1 MAELISKDRTNIGWT
16 AKKAMGKLS
25 PLVAM
30 RSVVNLDSDRVRELC
45 AEIYILIDGI
55 FKLIVE
61 KAEDEVICNLELT
74 SWNFSTS

>member
-1 MAELISKDRTNIGWT
+1 MAELISKDRTNIGWM

-45 AEIYILIDGI
+45 AEIYILIDDI
-55 FKLIVE
+55 VEIVE
-61 KAEDEVICNLELT
+61 KAEER
-74 SWNFSTS
+74 SKK

>member
-16 AKKAMGKLS
+16 TKKAMGKLS

-45 AEIYILIDGI
+45 AEIYILVDDIVE
-55 FKLIVE
+55 IVE
-61 KAEDEVICNLELT
+61 KAEER
-74 SWNFSTS
+74 SKK

>member
-16 AKKAMGKLS
+16 EKKAMGKLS

-45 AEIYILIDGI
+45 AEIYILVDDIVE
-55 FKLIVE
+55 IVE
-61 KAEDEVICNLELT
+61 KAEER
-74 SWNFSTS
+74 SKK

>member
-1 MAELISKDRTNIGWT
+1 MNKLIEKEVKMAELISKDRTNIGCK

-45 AEIYILIDGI
+45 AEIYILIDDI
-55 FKLIVE
+55 VEIVE
-61 KAEDEVICNLELT
+61 KAEKR
-74 SWNFSTS
+74 SKK

>member
-1 MAELISKDRTNIGWT
+1 MAELIPKDRTNIGWT

-45 AEIYILIDGI
+45 AEIYILIDDI
-55 FKLIVE
+55 VEIVE
-61 KAEDEVICNLELT
+61 KAEK
-74 SWNFSTS
+74 SRKST